1 MAAHVCACSRYGRTA
16 PNVPLPSLIA
26 HKAISLQPMSSK
38 TTAKQRWAVKE
49 AGAVNIS
56 PFTHDGY
63 VIKEANGQRFFENVS
78 RTFQSMP
85 YALRIYSDEMVC
97 KEDGE
102 PKRRWVILGRAGDG
116 RIALSSMD
124 ALHSQDASLDHERYQ
139 SISLQEFLIANPEY
153 LDGQAVVSA
162 NEAVVVIGA
171 ENNDLL
177 LVEGTDGTV
186 RKVDK
191 KVLIGENL
199 SLLRDRTLLL
209 VDKG

>member
-1 MAAHVCACSRYGRTA
+1 MHHWITRDT
-16 PNVPLPSLIA
+16 
-26 HKAISLQPMSSK
+26 
-38 TTAKQRWAVKE
+38 
-49 AGAVNIS
+49 
-56 PFTHDGY
+56 
-63 VIKEANGQRFFENVS
+63 
-78 RTFQSMP
+78 
-85 YALRIYSDEMVC
+85 
-97 KEDGE
+97 
-102 PKRRWVILGRAGDG
+102 RAF
-116 RIALSSMD
+116 
-124 ALHSQDASLDHERYQ
+124 
-139 SISLQEFLIANPEY
+139 LQEFLIANPEY